1 VKGAVLAAAAG
12 ALFALGLVIGGMT
25 IPAKVTGFLDVGGA
39 WDPQLAF
46 VMVAAIAVYA
56 PALRW
61 IRGRR
66 PLAAARF
73 QWPTARAIDA
83 RLVGGAALFGIGWG
97 SRVTARG
104 RRWSR
109 WPAAAS
115 PCWCSSPRWSSAS
128 RWRAGSRRPDAA
140 TRPWWRRGGGPPRAT
155 APC

>member
-1 VKGAVLAAAAG
+1 VKGALLAAAAG

-46 VMVAAIAVYA
+46 VMAAAIAVYA

-66 PLAAARF
+66 PLAAAGF
-73 QWPTARAIDA
+73 HWPTARAIDA

-97 SRVTARG
+97 LAG
-104 RRWSR
+104 YCPG
-109 WPAAAS
+109 PALAS
-115 PCWCSSPRWSSAS
+115 LA
-128 RWRAGSRRPDAA
+128 
-140 TRPWWRRGGGPPRAT
+140 GGGVPVLIFVAALILGIALARRL
-155 APC
+155 APG